1 MLRRE
6 RRLQDEL
13 FYILRE
19 IVREK
24 RFAGLEL
31 DVSTEFPVGG
41 KKADIVVFKKFEST
55 PVLIIETKRKVERR
69 GYRRVDE
76 KFDPYG
82 RPAIA
87 QALSYAALAK
97 DEYRLH
103 ATPLFATATWD
114 AIALFSPVE
123 DPWKYLDR
131 RSVEEGEYEEALEPD
146 AYVRLIHNYYIL
158 SEKNNP
164 LRQEFLEYVL
174 DTACRVWQREVAA
187 EEVRR
192 PFGEWL
198 IESLRYFVDFLSS
211 CYVTEVLRR
220 RLIEDPG
227 FLSELNR
234 KALESGYKNGIVDII
249 EEDYGKT
256 YVLARMMVYTL
267 LNKIVFYKVLER
279 AYRLPELKPLLQEGP
294 ATSSEDYLSRLN
306 KYFEE
311 AVKTTK
317 DFEPIFYTGLF
328 DSLVLSDEV
337 NARREIDELIRLL
350 STVEIEEFGDVIGYV
365 YEDLIPAGERHQ
377 MGEFYTPPPIAE
389 LIVKW
394 CVRSPSDYVLDPG
407 CGSGTFLVQAYWRL
421 VELKT
426 GRRRI
431 PARDVHTSTLRQLY
445 AIDIN
450 PFPAQLTAM
459 NLGMKNVRIPTTEA
473 NIILS
478 DFFTIIPKQEVL
490 ASHPVVTLNGIKP
503 KVIKL
508 PEENFDAVVGNPPYT
523 RWTEIP
529 EPVRENIKKRL
540 GDILSQYNLHADV
553 QRGKEPC
560 IYIHFIMWAREFLK
574 PGGRLGMIIS
584 GSWLQTDYGIDFGR
598 YLLENFRVKALIDI
612 SARVFPVPLVGACI
626 ILLEKPLENENV
638 NDNETVL
645 MYLNVPE
652 GGSLRVDEIL
662 EILRKPEE
670 ATKATGQYRV
680 KIVKQ
685 GELPRDK
692 KWINF
697 IFNTEE
703 ILSELRS
710 KTIPVGRLF
719 DVSYG
724 NATYLYL
731 ASKGK
736 VHGPR
741 NLGASSFFYLNRE
754 KIERWGLE
762 GYAYPAITS
771 SRHVK
776 FFSFTEGDWREIR
789 DGGGECYIFICHKPK
804 EELSENVLRYIT
816 WGETECRT
824 QIRETRGG
832 GRPCH
837 LAQACQERER
847 QKQYF
852 HGWYDLGGV
861 MYAPIL
867 AIRQSQYKTR
877 FIWNKINAVTYD
889 AMIAFIPKDEVK
901 LTETKVKA
909 LLAYFNSSF
918 IQLYIESIARTTG
931 MGVAALEV
939 KNAEEMPIINVNSM
953 DGNNLRE
960 LADLFDRLDSEA
972 RRLRGADKRENI
984 ERLWDTVIAEIDR
997 KVAEILQLPEHLPE
1011 AARSLAMEM
1020 MKRRLARAEEARPT
1034 IIKGTTEEPK
1044 FKKTRRREKS
1054 SRRGSDA
1061 KLNHFMV

>member
-13 FYILRE
+13 FYILKE
-19 IVREK
+19 IVKEK

-41 KKADIVVFKKFEST
+41 KRADVVVFKKFEST
-55 PVLIIETKRKVERR
+55 PILIIETKRKVERR

-76 KFDPYG
+76 RFDPYG

-97 DEYRLH
+97 EEYRLH

-123 DPWKYLDR
+123 DPWRYLDR
-131 RSVEEGEYEEALEPD
+131 RSVEEGEYEGALEPD

-164 LRQEFLEYVL
+164 LRQELLEYVL

-234 KALESGYKNGIVDII
+234 KALESGYKNGIMDII

-279 AYRLPELKPLLQEGP
+279 AYRLPELKPLLQEDP
-294 ATSSEDYLSRLN
+294 ATSSEEYLSKLN

-337 NARREIDELIRLL
+337 GARREIDELIRLL

-540 GDILSQYNLHADV
+540 GGILSQYNLHADV

-626 ILLEKPLENENV
+626 ILLEKPLEKESV
-638 NDNETVL
+638 NDNQTVL

-662 EILRKPEE
+662 EILRRPEE

-685 GELPRDK
+685 GELPRDQ

-710 KTIPVGRLF
+710 KTIPAGELFEISRGNSLWSVWAMRNGRRPDVGA
-719 DVSYG
+719 
-724 NATYLYL
+724 N
-731 ASKGK
+731 
-736 VHGPR
+736 
-741 NLGASSFFYLNRE
+741 SFFYLNKE
-754 KIERWGLE
+754 EVERWGLE
-762 GYAYPAITS
+762 RYAYPAITS
-771 SRHVK
+771 VRHVK
-776 FFSFTEGDWREIR
+776 FFSFTEQDWKEVRDRGGD
-789 DGGGECYIFICHKPK
+789 CYIFICHKPR
-804 EELSENVLRYIT
+804 EELPESVLKYIK

-832 GRPCH
+832 GRPCY

-847 QKQYF
+847 QRQYF
-852 HGWYDLGGV
+852 YGWYDLGGV
-861 MYAPIL
+861 ENAPIIG
-867 AIRQSQYKTR
+867 IRNSQYKVR
-877 FIWNKINAVTYD
+877 FFRNAIGAVSYD
-889 AMIAFIPKDEVK
+889 NSICMIDKNGLDE
-901 LTETKVKA
+901 LRIRA
-909 LLAYFNSSF
+909 LLAYLNSTFTHLYVESTGVISGGGI
-918 IQLYIESIARTTG
+918 IQLNVED
-931 MGVAALEV
+931 M
-939 KNAEEMPIINVNSM
+939 EEMPIIDV
-953 DGNNLRE
+953 NNLGEDELSE
-960 LADLFDRLDSEA
+960 LAILFDRLDSEA
-972 RRLRGADKRENI
+972 RRLGGADKRENI

-1044 FKKTRRREKS
+1044 FKKTRRKEKS
-1054 SRRGSDA
+1054 SRRGNDA
-1061 KLNHFMV
+1061 KLNHFIV